1 MECNSE
7 KLGEIPE
14 MEDLWIVQRGVHFLG
29 IFEKKKREK
38 LHWNIFYW
46 KVRIDFLTKKQVEP

>member
-29 IFEKKKREK
+29 IFEKKKECVLVIWGEEIAK
-38 LHWNIFYW
+38 A
-46 KVRIDFLTKKQVEP
+46 

>member
-14 MEDLWIVQRGVHFLG
+14 MEDLWIVQRGGHFLG
-29 IFEKKKREK
+29 IFEKKKGVCTSNMGRGNSKSLIHGSFE
-38 LHWNIFYW
+38 L
-46 KVRIDFLTKKQVEP
+46 